1 MNKGCTVQTKKG
13 INKLKNYFLV
23 LIMLLLTHTP
33 LIAKDITFNEG
44 TNFGLSLSEDGKTF
58 ALDIQGI
65 LWTLPKNGGKATAIT
80 TGQQPEA
87 REPSWSPD
95 GKKITFQGFYKG
107 YFHIWSIDADG
118 KNLKQITDGT
128 YDDREPSWNA
138 DGNSIVFASDRTGN
152 YDIWEVNLISGKET
166 QLTNHPDDDAHPHK
180 SFDGKKLLYTREIKP
195 RYSEIILN
203 DGGKEVSLFRA
214 EGTSFFRPSWNK
226 DNIGFSYISHSGN
239 EIKLNFIKDVNS
251 RKEQANSITLDQGD
265 IFPFKASWTKKDGVF
280 YTGDGAIKH
289 INSKFE
295 KESNVVFEAT
305 LVANPPSYNRKNVD
319 FANKKTKQVLGIGS
333 LDISPTDNE
342 MVFTALGDMW
352 LQNSSSSEAEN
363 LTNEIGHAVDP
374 TWSPSGSYVAYVA
387 ERKGQMDIWVR
398 HMESGKEKQ
407 LTNDKGREYRLSWS
421 PDGMS
426 IAYLSA
432 RSSTSNTW
440 GRVNLKIMNVQYG
453 STNTIDENIF
463 TPGRPVWSPDG
474 KNILIAYVKPA
485 TSRFREGMH
494 SIKKYSVETHRGTF
508 LNLPGNIGLSTRD
521 GSGPVVSPD
530 KEKMSYVSEGELRT
544 VTIDQAGNITGQIE
558 NKCLET
564 AHMPRWAN
572 DSENIFYFAG
582 KKLQS
587 CNVNTGKTKTHAIN
601 LKWQRKIANDKT
613 IHIGK
618 FFDGVAKEYRAN
630 VDLFIKENVIT
641 KIAPHGEQDTIG
653 EFYDYSDKTIIP
665 GIIAGHSH
673 QSEIL
678 GERLGRNW
686 LAYGVTSVR
695 DPGTN
700 PYKSL
705 MRKETWESGKSMGP
719 RMYYAGWLTGGPRV
733 YYGQSYNA
741 INEKALRHELVRAK
755 ELDYDLLKSYVRLPD
770 EFQQILVKEGHKL
783 GIPVTGHEI
792 SAAVQNS
799 VDAVEHMGAT
809 SRRGYSPKFS
819 SLSKSYDDV
828 MEIISQS
835 GQIITPT
842 AVLMSGFNVYM
853 ERYPQYLN
861 QPRSKT
867 FLDQLQRDALTAM
880 QQSPRVKDRAKVN
893 SSVLKSIKTLHD
905 NGANIAAGTDSPFIP
920 YGIAQL
926 FELVMFVDAG
936 LTPYEAIRAS
946 TINVAKLIGVEKDL
960 GTLEIG
966 KIADMVVIDGD
977 PLNNI
982 TDVFNVE
989 ATIKDG
995 NIYTLDE
1002 MIIDRSMN

>member
-1 MNKGCTVQTKKG
+1 MR
-13 INKLKNYFLV
+13 NYFLV
-23 LIMLLLTHTP
+23 ITALILTQTS
-33 LIAKDITFNEG
+33 LMAKDITFNEG
-44 TNFGLSLSEDGKTF
+44 TNFGLSLSPNGETF

-65 LWTLPKNGGKATAIT
+65 LWTLPKDGGKATAIT

-95 GKKITFQGFYKG
+95 GTKITFQGFHQG
-107 YFHIWSIDADG
+107 YFHIWTIDADG
-118 KNLKQITDGT
+118 KNLTQITTGHF
-128 YDDREPSWNA
+128 DDREPSWNS
-138 DGNSIVFASDRTGN
+138 DGNTIIFASDRTGN
-152 YDIWEVNLISGKET
+152 YDIWEINLKTGEES
-166 QLTNHPDDDAHPHK
+166 QLTNHPHDDAHPHK
-180 SFDGKKLLYTREIKP
+180 SLDGKRLLHTREIKP

-214 EGTSFFRPSWNK
+214 EGTNFFRPSWNT
-226 DNIGFSYISHSGN
+226 DNTGFSYISHNGN
-239 EIKLNFIKDVNS
+239 EIKLNFIKNVDS
-251 RKEQANSITLDQGD
+251 RKEQANAITLDQGD
-265 IFPFKASWTKKDGVF
+265 IFPFKASWTENNGVF
-280 YTGDGAIKH
+280 YTADGAIKH
-289 INSKFE
+289 VNSNFK
-295 KESNVVFEAT
+295 KAKNIVFEAT
-305 LVANPPSYNRKNVD
+305 LVANPPSYSRKKVD
-319 FANKKTKQVLGIGS
+319 FANKSSKQVLGIGS
-333 LDISPTDNE
+333 LDLSSKDNG
-342 MVFTALGDMW
+342 MIFTALGDMW
-352 LQNSSSSEAEN
+352 FQKNSTSDPQN
-363 LTNEIGHAVDP
+363 LTNETGHSVDP
-374 TWSPSGSYVAYVA
+374 VWSPSGSYVAFVA
-387 ERKGQMDIWVR
+387 ERDGRMDIWVR

-407 LTNDKGREYRLSWS
+407 MTNDEGREYRLSWS
-421 PDGMS
+421 PDGKS
-426 IAYLSA
+426 IAYLSS
-432 RSSTSNTW
+432 RTSTSNTW
-440 GRVNLKIMNVQYG
+440 GRVNLKVMDVQFG

-508 LNLPGNIGLSTRD
+508 LNMPNNIGLSTRD

-530 KEKMSYVSEGELRT
+530 MEKMSYVSEGELRT
-544 VTIDQAGNITGQIE
+544 VTIDKAGNITGQIE
-558 NKCLET
+558 NRCLET

-572 DSENIFYFAG
+572 DSETVYYFAG
-582 KKLQS
+582 KTLRS
-587 CNVNTGKTKTHAIN
+587 CNVNTGEKASHSIN
-601 LKWQRKIANDKT
+601 LQWQRKIANNKT
-613 IHIGK
+613 IHVGRL
-618 FFDGVAKEYRAN
+618 FDGVAKEYHSN
-630 VDLFIKENVIT
+630 VDVFIEENVIT
-641 KIAPHGEQDTIG
+641 KIAPHGQDEAVG

-665 GIIAGHSH
+665 GLMAGHSH

-719 RMYYAGWLTGGPRV
+719 RMYYAGWLTGGARI

-741 INEKALRHELVRAK
+741 LHEKALRHELVRAK

-770 EFQQILVKEGHKL
+770 EFQQILVEEGHKL

-799 VDAVEHMGAT
+799 VDSVEHMGAT

-819 SLSKSYDDV
+819 SLSKSYNDV

-853 ERYPQYLN
+853 ERYPEFLN
-861 QPRSKT
+861 QPRSQT
-867 FLDQLQRDALTAM
+867 FLDQMQRDALESM
-880 QQSPRVKDRAKVN
+880 QKIPAIKNIAKVN
-893 SSVLKSIKTLHD
+893 PSVLKSIKTLHD
-905 NGANIAAGTDSPFIP
+905 SGANITAGTDSPFIP

-982 TDVFNVE
+982 IDIFNVE

-995 NIYTLDE
+995 HIYTLDE
-1002 MIIDRSMN
+1002 MIIDRTITK